1 MFKSRCLSYS
11 LAILLSGVYP
21 KNNSVL
27 VKRKHVQ
34 GYYTTS
40 YIGEKKK
47 EEHWCQLDSSSEIF
61 SMEYDGKPCSR
72 EKEWPTTP
80 WISMLELK
88 ENNIVRGG
96 KKETH
101 YRIYQDDFIHIML
114 LRDTHICS

>member
-1 MFKSRCLSYS
+1 MTTPPVFFRTVPVYNHCLSLINTSAPFCCKEIPVFKFGCLSYS
-11 LAILLSGVYP
+11 LAILPSGVYP

-47 EEHWCQLDSSSEIF
+47 EEHWCQMDSSSEIF

-72 EKEWPTTP
+72 EKE
-80 WISMLELK
+80 
-88 ENNIVRGG
+88 
-96 KKETH
+96 
-101 YRIYQDDFIHIML
+101 
-114 LRDTHICS
+114 